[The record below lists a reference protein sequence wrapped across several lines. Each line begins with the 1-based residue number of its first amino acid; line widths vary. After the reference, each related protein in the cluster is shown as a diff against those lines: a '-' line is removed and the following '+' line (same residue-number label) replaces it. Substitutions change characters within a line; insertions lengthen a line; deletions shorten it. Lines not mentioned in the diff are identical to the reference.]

1 MSRMGGAREGPK
13 VPFACICVHLRSI
26 IGLKTAIWTA
36 NGRKWGLG
44 ATKNGDFQQENRK
57 VSTKTGWE
65 GVGNYEIREK
75 RENWA

>member
-1 MSRMGGAREGPK
+1 MDAK
-13 VPFACICVHLRSI
+13 
-26 IGLKTAIWTA
+26 
-36 NGRKWGLG
+36 GRKWGLG
-44 ATKNGDFQQENRK
+44 ATKDGDFQQENRK